1 MDSSSLIGLAQIK
14 QFELLKELFLKVY
27 IPEAVY
33 EEVVVKEKEE
43 VGSEETARDMAGLMD
58 VNVMGVIG
66 IIDLAVE
73 KGLDINKR
81 SLVDLL
87 IEMGFRISDS
97 LYRRMFPNAK

>member
-1 MDSSSLIGLAQIK
+1 L
-14 QFELLKELFLKVY
+14 
-27 IPEAVY
+27 
-33 EEVVVKEKEE
+33 VV
-43 VGSEETARDMAGLMD
+43 EETARDMAELMD

-97 LYRRMFPNAK
+97 LYRRMFPNTK